1 MSWTWRLESKNGKQ
15 LDSIEV
21 PVFDNQSDAET
32 WVGDEWQTLLE
43 EGVDAVTL
51 LEGDRI
57 EYADMSLHPPQ
68 N

>member
-21 PVFDNQSDAET
+21 PAFDNQSDAET
-32 WVGDEWQTLLE
+32 WIGDEWQTLLD

-57 EYADMSLHPPQ
+57 EYADMSLHPPEV
-68 N
+68 